1 MITKRERFCILSD
14 RWGRLRSI
22 ALMSPI
28 EPDVGM
34 GDDGFLWLDI
44 GVDGT
49 PEMPVWKMWDE
60 PQKTWRTVA
69 GGGHVIQ
76 DEGSDLPQRGYL
88 NFVGGGVTV
97 TDSGNATVV
106 QIPGTSA
113 VVPAIA
119 TTVSPAPDGNTTV
132 FTLDSG
138 SYVGNTTLVFLNGQ
152 LLTRNDD
159 YTESDPENGAITF
172 AVAPRTGDI
181 IRVVCC
187 KQLGFVKVNQVV
199 TPEPD
204 GVTTTFYTP
213 SGYESGTLIV
223 TLNGLVQTPGED
235 FTETSPSNG
244 SFTFAYAPPSGSV
257 IRAHYNLAS
266 GGAGHDPVTLSAS
279 ADAILSLND
288 QELGLDVQSAHT
300 VLAGPTSGSAAPT
313 FRTLEAGDLGGI
325 IDTDVT
331 LSSNSDS
338 KVPSQRATKA
348 YVDNAIATRA
358 PSEHKHSSL
367 AASDGSPDPALSV
380 DADGNVSVVSNIA
393 IPGTLTVGTDVHIF
407 RGTVNRLDL
416 AGGDSLNLVSG
427 NLQVAGVTAIDSSR
441 NASFASSVTLGG
453 DVQLTRGAA
462 DRLDLASGDSLNIIS
477 GALQIAGT
485 TAIDSGRGG
494 SLTGLTVSGGIN
506 VGSATGAG
514 TGHVRMSG
522 EIYARGDNRGLAARV
537 YEPYTAAITDHFR
550 SGSIPSGYS
559 WTTLADHGGTPPSVN
574 YGVADDYMGVSGAGS
589 TSYLLGK
596 YGPTSL
602 EACQDK
608 YFAVRVLPGDVAAGV
623 TILYNCS
630 GTWRYVTCKV
640 GRASDYT
647 ITYQLQHNLGGS
659 VVSVTTNYFWDTTQP
674 VIIRLYHHTDNYVY
688 SYVVNEA
695 GWTQNLARTSVTV
708 PTISQSFWGM
718 GFYGSG
724 TWAFVDWFWTDI

>member
-28 EPDVGM
+28 EPDVGV

-49 PEMPVWKMWDE
+49 PETPVWKVWNE
-60 PQKTWRTVA
+60 PQKTWRTITS
-69 GGGHVIQ
+69 GHVIQ

-88 NFVGGGVTV
+88 NFVGNGVTV
-97 TDSGNATVV
+97 IDSGTATVV

-113 VVPAIA
+113 VVPAIV
-119 TTVSPAPDGNTTV
+119 TTVSPAPNGNTTV

-152 LLTRNDD
+152 LLTRDDD
-159 YTESDPENGAITF
+159 YTESNPQNGTITF
-172 AVAPRTGDI
+172 AVAPRTGDV

-187 KQLGFVKVNQVV
+187 KQLGFMKVNQAV
-199 TPEPD
+199 TPAPD
-204 GVTTTFYTP
+204 GVTTTFYAP
-213 SGYESGTLIV
+213 DAYEPRTLIV

-235 FTETSPSNG
+235 FTETSPSGG
-244 SFTFAYAPPSGSV
+244 SFTFTYAPPSGSV

-266 GGAGHDPVTLSAS
+266 GGAGHDPVTLSTS
-279 ADAILSLND
+279 ADAILSLNA
-288 QELGLDVQSAHT
+288 QELGLDVQSANT

-313 FRTLEAGDLGGI
+313 FRALEAGDLGGI

-338 KVPSQRATKA
+338 KVPSQRATKT

-380 DADGNVSVVSNIA
+380 DADGNVSVVGNIA
-393 IPGTLTVGTDVHIF
+393 IPGTLTVGTDVQISH
-407 RGTVNRLDL
+407 GAANRLDL

-427 NLQVAGVTAIDSSR
+427 DLQIAGATAIDSSR

-453 DVQLTRGAA
+453 DAQLARGAA
-462 DRLDLASGDSLNIIS
+462 DRIDVASGDSLNIVS

-485 TAIDSGRGG
+485 TAINSSRGG

-514 TGHVRMSG
+514 AGQVKASS
-522 EIYARGDNRGLAARV
+522 EIYAIGDNRGLMTRFV
-537 YEPYTAAITDHFR
+537 DVLGTPTDHFR
-550 SGSIPSGYS
+550 SGGIPSGYS
-559 WTTLADHGGTPPSVN
+559 WTTLAGYSGTPPYVE
-574 YGVADDYMGVSGAGS
+574 YRIAGDYMVVGGAVNGA
-589 TSYLLGK
+589 YLLGR
-596 YGPTSL
+596 YGPDSL
-602 EACQDK
+602 SACRAK
-608 YFAVRVLPGDVAAGV
+608 HFVVRVLPGEVAAGV

-630 GTWRYVTCKV
+630 GTWRYVSCRVFRT
-640 GRASDYT
+640 GDY
-647 ITYQLQHNLGGS
+647 IIYYCFQHNLGGS
-659 VVSVTTNYFWDTTQP
+659 TVTITTSYFWDTTQP
-674 VIIRLYHHTDNYVY
+674 VVIRLWHYTDDYVY

-695 GWTQNLARTSVTV
+695 GYWQNLARTSVTV

-718 GFYGSG
+718 GFYGIG
-724 TWAFVDWFWTDI
+724 QYAYVDWFLTNI